1 MQQSKGQTVQS
12 QIAKARKE
20 MVIKQLREHGFRI
33 TKQRRVILDVIL
45 EQNCSNCK
53 EMYYKAHTVDPSIG
67 KATVYRM
74 VNVLEEIG
82 LFSRD
87 DLYKLSVKVKEEDE
101 LPCIIELENHT
112 QYSLSEKE
120 LKKVICEGMKACG
133 YSEKDVL
140 HVKLKV
146 PKNKKRKNK

>member
-1 MQQSKGQTVQS
+1 MQQSKEQTVKS
-12 QIAKARKE
+12 QIAKARRE
-20 MVIKQLREHGFRI
+20 MVIKQLRQHGFRI
-33 TKQRRVILDVIL
+33 TRQRRIILDVIL

-53 EMYYKAHTVDPSIG
+53 EMYYKAHAVDPSIG
-67 KATVYRM
+67 KATVYRL

-87 DLYKLSVKVKEEDE
+87 DLYKLSVKVNEEDE
-101 LPCIIELENHT
+101 MPCIIELENHT

-133 YSEKDVL
+133 YSENDVL

-146 PKNKKRKNK
+146 PKNKKRSSK

>member
-1 MQQSKGQTVQS
+1 MQQSKEQTVKS
-12 QIAKARKE
+12 QIAKARRE
-20 MVIKQLREHGFRI
+20 MVIKQLRQHGFRI
-33 TKQRRVILDVIL
+33 TRQRRIILDVIL

-53 EMYYKAHTVDPSIG
+53 EMYYKAHAVDPSIG

-87 DLYKLSVKVKEEDE
+87 DLYKLSVEVNEEDE
-101 LPCIIELENHT
+101 MPCIIELENHT

-140 HVKLKV
+140 HVKLTV
-146 PKNKKRKNK
+146 PKNKKRSSK